1 MIGIDW
7 GSTNLRAW
15 RFDAA
20 GAMLEARE
28 APFGIMRLPTGGF
41 DAAFA
46 EVVGEWLADGEANV
60 LIAGMAGSR
69 QGWLEVPYL
78 DCPAGAAEI
87 AAATQVLPIAPAT
100 VRIIPGLRCRDADG
114 VPDVMR
120 GEETKLVAL
129 MARHG
134 AGEASICLPGTHAK
148 WARVAGGRVHGFA
161 TAMTGD
167 AFAALSHHTI
177 LRHSCPPPPAGV
189 MPPPGFMAGI
199 AQARRKGGLLRQMFG
214 IRARGLMGEM
224 PETEG
229 SGFLSG
235 LLIGHDVAAALEM
248 GVAPPIILAGADELV
263 RLYAVALDAWGIPHE
278 RATGEPAAEGLV
290 LIGRQLGMV
299 G

>member
-15 RFDAA
+15 RFDTA
-20 GAMLEARE
+20 GAVLEARE
-28 APFGIMRLPTGGF
+28 APFGIMRLPPGGL

-46 EVVGEWLADGEANV
+46 EVVGEWLADGETNV

-78 DCPAGAAEI
+78 DCPAGAKQI
-87 AAATQVLPIAPAT
+87 AAATRLLPIAPAS
-100 VRIIPGLRCRDADG
+100 VRIIPGLRCRDPDG
-114 VPDVMR
+114 VPEVMR
-120 GEETKLVAL
+120 GEETALVAL

-134 AGEASICLPGTHAK
+134 EREASICLPGTHTK
-148 WARVAGGRVHGFA
+148 WARVAGGRVLGFA

-177 LRHSCPPPPAGV
+177 LRHCCAAPPAGV
-189 MPPPGFMAGI
+189 PPPGFMAGI

-214 IRARGLMGEM
+214 IRARWLMGEM
-224 PETEG
+224 TEAEG
-229 SGFLSG
+229 AGFLSG

-248 GVAPPIILAGADELV
+248 GVAPPIILAGADDLV
-263 RLYAVALDAWGIPHE
+263 RLYAAALDAWGIPHE
-278 RATGEPAAEGLV
+278 SAAGQPAAEGLV
-290 LIGRQLGMV
+290 LIGRHLGMV